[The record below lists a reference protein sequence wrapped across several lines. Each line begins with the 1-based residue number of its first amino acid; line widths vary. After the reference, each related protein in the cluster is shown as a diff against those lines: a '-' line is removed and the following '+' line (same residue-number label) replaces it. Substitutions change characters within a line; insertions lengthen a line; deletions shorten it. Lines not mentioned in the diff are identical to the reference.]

1 MQRARVPY
9 AGRVSFHE
17 MPVSENPLL
26 HINFEIPFD
35 RVRAEHAE
43 PAITEL
49 LSDARSKIEAI
60 AADPAPRTY
69 DNTMLALEK
78 ATERLDYAIG
88 VVRHLEGVA
97 TYPELR
103 VAFNAVEPLVSEFYS
118 SIPLHAGLWKAVK
131 ALNTAHPELT
141 PARQRLVTKT
151 VDSFRRHGAELDEA
165 GKKRLSEIDVALSK
179 ATTKFSENVLDSTN
193 AFEFVLEEEADLAG
207 LPASARAAARVSAE
221 SKGLNGWRFTLQ
233 APSFQPLMTYLDSR
247 EIR

>member
-1 MQRARVPY
+1 MQEARVPY
-9 AGRVSFHE
+9 PGRVNLHD

-43 PAITEL
+43 PAIAEL

-69 DNTMLALEK
+69 DNTLLALEK

-103 VAFNAVEPLVSEFYS
+103 AAFNAVEPLVSEFYS
-118 SIPLHAGLWKAVK
+118 GIPLHAGLWKAIIR
-131 ALNTAHPELT
+131 ALNESQSVKLT
-141 PARQRLVTKT
+141 PARRSACSPRPSIPSVVTALGNWMKPARSAWEKSRCGRWPKRPPSIRKT
-151 VDSFRRHGAELDEA
+151 CSIRPT
-165 GKKRLSEIDVALSK
+165 RLS
-179 ATTKFSENVLDSTN
+179 
-193 AFEFVLEEEADLAG
+193 
-207 LPASARAAARVSAE
+207 
-221 SKGLNGWRFTLQ
+221 
-233 APSFQPLMTYLDSR
+233 
-247 EIR
+247 